1 MKLLSSLTLAAALS
15 APIAF
20 AGQKDRQLDFIWSDV
35 EGGAATLIVTPAGE
49 SILIDSGNP
58 GARDPERIHKAAKDA
73 GLTKIDHLITT
84 HFHIDH
90 FGGAAELS
98 KLIPIGTVWDNGIP
112 ESDPD
117 GNRSNTSFLLAIK
130 PYKEMKVEKREVI
143 KPGAQLPLKQAEG
156 AAKISIKCIGAKQ
169 SFIEKSS
176 PNSDCS
182 GGSEKA
188 KDTSDNAN
196 SVSLLVEFGDFQ
208 FFAAGDL
215 TWNVEK
221 NLVCPNNLIGEVD
234 VYQVTHHGLDQ
245 SNNPLVVKAV
255 KPTVAVMSNGTTK
268 GCGAETFATLK
279 ATPSIQAV
287 YQIHQNMREDRE
299 NNTVSEHIANHDKLC
314 EAVPIHLAVAPD
326 AASYTVSIHGKRPH
340 SKTYRTR

>member
-1 MKLLSSLTLAAALS
+1 MKLIPALTLAGALS
-15 APIAF
+15 TSVVF
-20 AGQKDRQLDFIWSDV
+20 AGSKDRQLDFIWSDV

-98 KLIPIGTVWDNGIP
+98 KLIPIGTVWDNGVP

-143 KPGAQLPLKQAEG
+143 KAGAQLPLKQAEG
-156 AAKISIKCIGAKQ
+156 AVKVTVRCIGAKQ
-169 SFIEKSS
+169 QFIEKSA
-176 PNSDCS
+176 PNECA
-182 GGSEKA
+182 GGLEKA

-196 SVSLLVEFGDFQ
+196 SVSLLVEFGNFQ
-208 FFAAGDL
+208 LFVAGDL

-221 NLVCPNNLIGEVD
+221 NLVCPNNLVGEVD

-245 SNNPLVVKAV
+245 SNNPLVVKAL
-255 KPTVAVMSNGTTK
+255 KPTVTVMSNGTTK

-279 ATPSIQAV
+279 ATPSIQAM
-287 YQIHQNMREDRE
+287 YQIHQNLREDRQ
-299 NNTVSEHIANHDKLC
+299 NNTSPDHIANHDKLC
-314 EAVPIHLAVAPD
+314 EAIPIRLSVAAD
-326 AASYTVSIHGKRPH
+326 AASYTVSINGKRPH
-340 SKTYRTR
+340 SKTYQTR